1 MNLTRLFKPKTIA
14 VIGGGAWCESIM
26 SAAHQIG
33 YEGTIL
39 PVHPSGKKIAG
50 VKSLK
55 SLDAFP
61 GLIDA
66 AFVGVNRHATLDI
79 VTQLRTLNAGGA
91 TCFASGFSEA
101 AAEDASGVSLQKK
114 LVKAAGEMP
123 ILGPN
128 CYGFLNAF
136 DKCGIWP
143 DQHGCREVDQGVAI
157 LTQSSNIAINITMQN
172 RGLPIGYVIACG
184 NQAQTSQADVAIHL
198 LNDPRITS
206 IGLHIEGFGDL
217 RKWES
222 LAHKAHQKKISI
234 IVLKSGKSLQA
245 QSAAISHTATVAGSD
260 AGAQAFLDRLGVRR
274 ADSLPVFLEMLKLSH
289 QFGTIKSNQIASIS
303 CSGGEA
309 ALAADAAYSTS
320 LEFPPLTTLQR
331 KGLRKALGPMVALAN
346 PLDYHTYIWRDE
358 PKMTAA
364 WAAMADPTIA
374 LTLLISDYP
383 RSDICSQKD
392 WNCVT
397 GAAIAAAKETGR
409 PYVVVASL
417 GELMPENVAK
427 KLMSNGV
434 AAANGLDHCI
444 QAVNILTQDLP
455 RDETPVSLPGLER
468 TSYILDEY
476 TAKQELTRY
485 GVSVPHGNVVSDRTK
500 AVQTATE
507 LGFQVTAKIMGLAHK
522 TGANGIALG
531 LNSPNDV
538 KDILP
543 KLASGDVL
551 IEHMIVGSIAE
562 LLVGVTRDP
571 AHGFVMT
578 LAAGGTTT
586 ELLRDSASLL
596 LPAKRSNVTI
606 ALNSLKMAPL
616 LHGYRD
622 KKKVDFNAILDSID
636 GIQAYV
642 LANVDSLE
650 EIEINPLIC
659 TPKAAIAADAL
670 IRKA

>member
-1 MNLTRLFKPKTIA
+1 
-14 VIGGGAWCESIM
+14 
-26 SAAHQIG
+26 
-33 YEGTIL
+33 
-39 PVHPSGKKIAG
+39 
-50 VKSLK
+50 
-55 SLDAFP
+55 
-61 GLIDA
+61 
-66 AFVGVNRHATLDI
+66 
-79 VTQLRTLNAGGA
+79 
-91 TCFASGFSEA
+91 
-101 AAEDASGVSLQKK
+101 
-114 LVKAAGEMP
+114 
-123 ILGPN
+123 
-128 CYGFLNAF
+128 
-136 DKCGIWP
+136 
-143 DQHGCREVDQGVAI
+143 
-157 LTQSSNIAINITMQN
+157 
-172 RGLPIGYVIACG
+172 
-184 NQAQTSQADVAIHL
+184 
-198 LNDPRITS
+198 
-206 IGLHIEGFGDL
+206 
-217 RKWES
+217 
-222 LAHKAHQKKISI
+222 
-234 IVLKSGKSLQA
+234 
-245 QSAAISHTATVAGSD
+245 
-260 AGAQAFLDRLGVRR
+260 
-274 ADSLPVFLEMLKLSH
+274 
-289 QFGTIKSNQIASIS
+289 
-303 CSGGEA
+303 
-309 ALAADAAYSTS
+309 
-320 LEFPPLTTLQR
+320 
-331 KGLRKALGPMVALAN
+331 
-346 PLDYHTYIWRDE
+346 
-358 PKMTAA
+358 
-364 WAAMADPTIA
+364 
-374 LTLLISDYP
+374 
-383 RSDICSQKD
+383 
-392 WNCVT
+392 
-397 GAAIAAAKETGR
+397 
-409 PYVVVASL
+409 
-417 GELMPENVAK
+417 MPENVAK
-427 KLMSNGV
+427 KLMRNGV

-507 LGFQVTAKIMGLAHK
+507 LGFPVAAKIMGLAHK

-622 KKKVDFNAILDSID
+622 KKKANFNAILDSID